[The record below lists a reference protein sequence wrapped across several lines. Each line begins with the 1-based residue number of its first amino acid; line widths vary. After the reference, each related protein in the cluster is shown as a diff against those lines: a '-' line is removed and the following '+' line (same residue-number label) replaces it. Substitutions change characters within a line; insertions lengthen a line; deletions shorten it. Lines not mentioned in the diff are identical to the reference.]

1 MTSALKR
8 APALV
13 DAVWLAVNL
22 ARTDVKVLDATF
34 ILPGID
40 RDARAEFAERHIPG
54 AQFFDIDTIADH
66 TVSLPHMAPPPDDF
80 AAAMGQLG
88 ISNGDHVI
96 CYDSH
101 GLMSAARP
109 WWMFRLYGHH
119 QVSVLDGGLPAWID
133 QGGALEAGTPTAVP
147 GTFTASFDPS
157 LVATIDQVATSLE
170 AGTATVLDAR
180 AQARFEGNAPEPRAG
195 VLAGHMPGALS
206 LPYTR
211 LLDPA
216 TSQMLKPDALAVL
229 LADADVEDGPVTTSC
244 GSGVTACVLALGLA
258 QIGRWD
264 VRVYDGSWSEW
275 GASDRPIITG
285 AG

>member
-1 MTSALKR
+1 MTSAVDR

-13 DAVWLAVNL
+13 EAAWLAAHL
-22 ARTDVKVLDATF
+22 ARADVKVLDATF
-34 ILPGID
+34 ILPGIG

-54 AQFFDIDTIADH
+54 AQFFDIDTIADPNAS
-66 TVSLPHMAPPPDDF
+66 VPHMAPGPEDF
-80 AAAMGQLG
+80 AAAVGRLG
-88 ISNGDHVI
+88 INTGDHVI

-133 QGGALEAGTPTAVP
+133 HGGALAAGTSTVAP
-147 GTFTASFDPS
+147 GTFIAGFDPS
-157 LVATIDQVATSLE
+157 LVVALDQVAVALDD
-170 AGTATVLDAR
+170 GTTTVLDAR
-180 AQARFEGNAPEPRAG
+180 AQARFEGTEPEPRAG
-195 VLAGHMPGALS
+195 VRAGHMPGAHN
-206 LPYTR
+206 LPYTQ

-216 TSQMLKPDALAVL
+216 TNRMLKPKALASL
-229 LADADVEDGPVTTSC
+229 LADAHAENGPVITSC

-275 GASDRPIITG
+275 GASDRPIVTG
-285 AG
+285 TG